1 MSIGNLH
8 GLVRGA
14 INSVNPD
21 IAGHWLVSTGTI
33 IDDAGASTPTYA
45 TSVPVKLQVQ
55 AVRGSDLRKY
65 DFLQAQGVY
74 RAVYMFSNPDAINR
88 ELQKGADLLT
98 FPQYPRGSAVTWL
111 VTAVD
116 EPWTAGNG
124 RLAWAR
130 VIVTLQLDPNN
141 PVSQT

>member
-21 IAGHWLVSTGTI
+21 IAGHWLVSTGNTI
-33 IDDAGASTPTYA
+33 VPGGKSTATYA
-45 TSVPVKLQVQ
+45 TPAPVKLQVQ
-55 AVRGSDLRKY
+55 AVSGSDLRKY
-65 DFLQAQGVY
+65 NFLQGQGVF

-88 ELQKGADLLT
+88 VESKGGDLLT
-98 FPQYPRGSAVTWL
+98 FPQYPRGAVRTWL
-111 VTAVD
+111 VAKID

-124 RLAWAR
+124 TLAWCR
-130 VIVTLQLDPNN
+130 VLVSLQLDPNN
-141 PVSQT
+141 PVSQV

>member
-21 IAGHWLVSTGTI
+21 ISGQWLVSTGTTV
-33 IDDAGASTPTYA
+33 DDAGKSTPSYA
-45 TSVPVKLQVQ
+45 APAPVKLQVQ

-88 ELQKGADLLT
+88 VESKGGDLLL
-98 FPQYPRGSAVTWL
+98 FAQYPRGAARTWL
-111 VTAVD
+111 ISAID

-124 RLAWAR
+124 TLAWCR

>member
-21 IAGHWLVSTGTI
+21 ISGTWLVSTGSTI
-33 IDDAGASTPTYA
+33 APGGKATPTYA
-45 TSVPVKLQVQ
+45 APVPLKLQVQ

-65 DFLQAQGVY
+65 DFLQGQAVF

-98 FPQYPRGSAVTWL
+98 FPQYPRGPAVTWL
-111 VTAVD
+111 VSAVD

-124 RLAWAR
+124 GLAWAR

-141 PVSQT
+141 PVSQV